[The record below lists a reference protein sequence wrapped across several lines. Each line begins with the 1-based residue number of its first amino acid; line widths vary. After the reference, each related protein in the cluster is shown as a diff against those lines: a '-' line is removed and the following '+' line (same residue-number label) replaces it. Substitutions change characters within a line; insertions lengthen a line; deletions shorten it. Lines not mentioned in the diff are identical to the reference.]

1 MMALLMLLALGP
13 VHDIPEGKLQVQ
25 DPRGATAVTDKYL
38 LPSRPPDCKNEI
50 EVQKAVEQVRNG
62 ERGECWVRDVTAF
75 NRRR

>member
-1 MMALLMLLALGP
+1 MLQLLMLLLIAPGGS
-13 VHDIPEGKLQVQ
+13 IPESRLQVQ
-25 DPRGATAVTDKYL
+25 DPRSAVAVTDKYL
-38 LPSRPPDCKNEI
+38 LPSRPPDCKTDE